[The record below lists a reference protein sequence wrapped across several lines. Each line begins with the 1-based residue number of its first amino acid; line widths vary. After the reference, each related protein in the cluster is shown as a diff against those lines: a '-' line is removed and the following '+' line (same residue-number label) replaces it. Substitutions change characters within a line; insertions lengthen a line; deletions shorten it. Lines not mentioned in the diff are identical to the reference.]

1 MEFMIGALVGSAI
14 TSILIFFFADK
25 IEKNNKPN
33 NIILPGQRW
42 DVQNL
47 GKVTIK
53 NVTWTGMTP
62 TTITYK
68 SDDGHNHECPGA
80 VFFRIARP
88 IKLQNRPTVTVTFE
102 EQKGESKERRESY
115 KVYDA
120 TGRIKRKGSR
130 LPRF

>member
-1 MEFMIGALVGSAI
+1 MEFIVGALVGSAI

-25 IEKNNKPN
+25 IEKNNRPN

-62 TTITYK
+62 TTVTYI
-68 SDDGHNHECPGA
+68 SDDGYGHECPGA

-88 IKLQNRPTVTVTFE
+88 IKLQHKPTVTVTFE
-102 EQKGESKERRESY
+102 EQKSEREEKRESY

-120 TGRIKRKGSR
+120 TGKIKRKGSR

>member
-1 MEFMIGALVGSAI
+1 MGFIIGALVGSAI

-53 NVTWTGMTP
+53 NVTWTGLTP

-68 SDDGHNHECPGA
+68 SDDGYDHECPGA

-88 IKLQNRPTVTVTFE
+88 IRLQNNPTVTVTFE
-102 EQKGESKERRESY
+102 EQKSEKSERKDSY

-120 TGRIKRKGSR
+120 TGRVKKGGSR